1 MKKLIVYVMLM
12 CSSAMAVEYGYF
24 SRISTDDEFNQS
36 VTLEAGD
43 RLVIENIS
51 QIGAVSKNASTTHF
65 VQIICNYAQG
75 LDLTRSINVMYKNYL
90 DNTNDEDILE
100 AFPEN
105 LRSIVGPCVLSPT
118 SLGTNGNIIDYKI
131 IRAAESAAPS
141 DSKYSFLNADGTR
154 LRLENKGY
162 NTFTRV
168 YEFNDVTDAW
178 EQLGDSDN
186 VSVLSILFVDVVS

>member
-118 SLGTNGNIIDYKI
+118 SLGANGNIIDYKI
-131 IRAAESAAPS
+131 IRAAESAAPL
-141 DSKYSFLNADGTR
+141 DSKYTASLNADGTR
-154 LRLENKGY
+154 LAIGEQQGT
-162 NTFTRV
+162 NTSTRV
-168 YEFNDVTDAW
+168 YEFNDDNETW
-178 EQLGDSDN
+178 EQLGDS
-186 VSVLSILFVDVVS
+186 VE